1 MAEQRQ
7 KSDKIQFDTDKLPNE
22 GISKNTIQKL
32 ISRLINM
39 SVLHT

>member
-7 KSDKIQFDTDKLPNE
+7 KSDTIRFNIDKIQNE

-32 ISRLINM
+32 ILR
-39 SVLHT
+39 